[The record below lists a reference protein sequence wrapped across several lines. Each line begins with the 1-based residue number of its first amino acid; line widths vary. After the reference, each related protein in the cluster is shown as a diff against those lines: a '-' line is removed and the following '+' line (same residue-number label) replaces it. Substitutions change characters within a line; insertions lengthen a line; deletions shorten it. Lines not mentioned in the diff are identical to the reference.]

1 MPFLTLGALELKA
14 TTFER
19 GPDETGGG
27 AVRTL
32 SGRLR
37 GGPLWTARTWRGE
50 VYCDSDAEAEAVH
63 AAASHHAAVA
73 VAGDALGGAAV
84 QARVTVAGDRYAR
97 DGEGWYR
104 LLSLEI
110 REAL

>member
-1 MPFLTLGALELKA
+1 
-14 TTFER
+14 
-19 GPDETGGG
+19 
-27 AVRTL
+27 
-32 SGRLR
+32 
-37 GGPLWTARTWRGE
+37 
-50 VYCDSDAEAEAVH
+50 VH